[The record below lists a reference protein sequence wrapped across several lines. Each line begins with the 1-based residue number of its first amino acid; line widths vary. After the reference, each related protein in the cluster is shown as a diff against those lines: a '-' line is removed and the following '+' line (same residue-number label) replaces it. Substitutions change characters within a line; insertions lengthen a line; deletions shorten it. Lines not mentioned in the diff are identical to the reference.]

1 MSWAENAIA
10 LLKKDGYATIYPK
23 GNSMLPL
30 VKSGQR
36 VNLSFVDINSLHKDD
51 IVLCKVQGHVY
62 LHLVKA
68 ISTGKV
74 LIGNNKGRIN
84 GWTKTVY
91 GKMIR

>member
-1 MSWAENAIA
+1 MGWADQAIK
-10 LLKKDGYATIYPK
+10 LLEKDGYATIFPK

-30 VKSGQR
+30 VKSGQQ
-36 VNLSFVDINSLHKDD
+36 VNLFSINIDTLHKGD
-51 IVLCKVQGHVY
+51 IVLCKVEGNVY

-74 LIGNNKGRIN
+74 LIGNNKGRVN